1 MAKTKSAG
9 STAWKI
15 IVGILVA
22 VLIIVL
28 IAEFGLRWFTAK
40 QMKDQFH
47 AAAQEDGIE
56 VSEEPTVSFGSS
68 PLIFGLLG
76 GEVSQLEMHTPSTL
90 QINGNVITG
99 QPESTVEMEG
109 MTLTEDPVAR
119 HLVATTVIPE
129 DYLLI
134 TFQEAIASES
144 GVDMLRD
151 VVVTDITANG
161 EEGVLDFQ
169 LGGGLATI
177 SLQPSAV
184 DGQLQLEATD
194 STLFGV
200 SLPEQATQS
209 ISEGLSKGMQDQFT
223 GDLSIE
229 DITINDGTVSIRM
242 AGDNVNFNELSQQ
255 MGQTAQAVEEPA
267 PAS

>member
-22 VLIIVL
+22 LLIIIL

-47 AAAQEDGIE
+47 AAAEEDGIE
-56 VSEEPTVSFGSS
+56 VSEEPSISFGSS
-68 PLIFGLLG
+68 PLVFGVLS
-76 GEVSQLEMHTPSTL
+76 GEISQLEMHTPSTL
-90 QINGNVITG
+90 QINGDVITG
-99 QPESTVEMEG
+99 QPESTIEMEG
-109 MTLTEDPVAR
+109 MSLTQDPTAR
-119 HLVATTVIPE
+119 HLIATTTIPE

-134 TFQEAIASES
+134 TFQEAIASQS

-177 SLQPSAV
+177 SLQPTAAE
-184 DGQLQLEATD
+184 GQLQLEATD
-194 STLFGV
+194 SSLFGV
-200 SLPEQATQS
+200 TLPEQATQS
-209 ISEGLSKGMQDQFT
+209 ISEALSQGMQDQFT
-223 GDLSIE
+223 GDLAIE
-229 DITINDGTVSIRM
+229 DITINDGTISIRM
-242 AGDNVNFNELSQQ
+242 AGEDVNFNEMSQQ
-255 MGQTAQAVEEPA
+255 MGQTSEAVQEPA
-267 PAS
+267 TS

>member
-15 IVGILVA
+15 IVGTLVA

-169 LGGGLATI
+169 LGGG
-177 SLQPSAV
+177 
-184 DGQLQLEATD
+184 
-194 STLFGV
+194 STL
-200 SLPEQATQS
+200 
-209 ISEGLSKGMQDQFT
+209 
-223 GDLSIE
+223 
-229 DITINDGTVSIRM
+229 R
-242 AGDNVNFNELSQQ
+242 
-255 MGQTAQAVEEPA
+255 
-267 PAS
+267 

>member
-22 VLIIVL
+22 LLIIVM

-47 AAAQEDGIE
+47 AAAEEDGIE
-56 VSEEPTVSFGSS
+56 VSEEPTISFGPS
-68 PLIFGLLG
+68 PLVFGMLS
-76 GEVSQLEMHTPSTL
+76 GEISQLEMHTSTL

-109 MTLTEDPVAR
+109 MTLTQDPVAR
-119 HLVATTVIPE
+119 HLVATTTIPE

-134 TFQEAIASES
+134 TFQEAIASQS

-177 SLQPSAV
+177 SLQPTAV

-209 ISEGLSKGMQDQFT
+209 ISEGLSQGMQDQFT
-223 GDLSIE
+223 GDLAIE

-242 AGDNVNFNELSQQ
+242 AGDNVNFNEMSQQ
-255 MGQTAQAVEEPA
+255 MGQTSEAVQEPA
-267 PAS
+267 PAN

>member
-9 STAWKI
+9 ATAWKI
-15 IVGILVA
+15 IVGVLVA

-28 IAEFGLRWFTAK
+28 LAEFGMRWFTAK

-47 AAAQEDGIE
+47 AAAEEDGIE
-56 VSEEPTVSFGSS
+56 VSEEPTISFGSS
-68 PLIFGLLG
+68 PLIFGVLK

-99 QPESTVEMEG
+99 QPEATIDMEG
-109 MTLTEDPVAR
+109 MTLSDDPVAR
-119 HLVATTVIPE
+119 HMVATTLIPE

-134 TFQEAIASES
+134 TFQDAIADQS

-161 EEGVLDFQ
+161 EQGVLDFQ

-177 SLQPSAV
+177 SLQPTAV
-184 DGQLQLEATD
+184 DGQLHLEATE
-194 STLFGV
+194 STLFGI
-200 SLPEQATQS
+200 SLPEEATQS
-209 ISEGLSKGMQDQFT
+209 ISEGLSKGMQEQFT
-223 GDLSIE
+223 GDLAIE
-229 DITINDGTVSIRM
+229 DVTIEDGAVSIRV
-242 AGDNVNFNELSQQ
+242 AGDNVNFQEMSQQ
-255 MGQTAQAVEEPA
+255 MSQTSEAVEDPA